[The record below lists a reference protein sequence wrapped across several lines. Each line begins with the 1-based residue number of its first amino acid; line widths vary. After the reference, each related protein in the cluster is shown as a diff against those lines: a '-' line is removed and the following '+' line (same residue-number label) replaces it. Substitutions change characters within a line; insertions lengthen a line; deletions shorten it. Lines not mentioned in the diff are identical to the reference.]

1 MIGVQTIQY
10 KLDAREKES
19 WEFYYH
25 LRNLMEFGGTQVKM
39 YTENDLLIIEY
50 DTTFDTKGVWGM

>member
-1 MIGVQTIQY
+1 MIGVQTTQY
-10 KLDAREKES
+10 KLDARENES

-25 LRNLMEFGGTQVKM
+25 LRNLMEFGGTQVRM